1 MNDRLTQVELLA
13 HSLNK
18 AGKRQT
24 LAEHLNNVA
33 ALTQEFAAIFGEE
46 GVARFIAL
54 IHDIGKAKGTWQERL
69 MQLERGLR
77 PAFDET
83 KSDHKMAGAAY
94 AYTLSATAALTV
106 AGHHGG
112 IPDLSALKKE
122 METGKWD
129 ESRDEAL
136 HNLGEAGLEIPTLLK
151 DIAEDYFRVLMLFSC
166 LVDADSIDTSSHFL
180 LRLEVPQFDCLSTL
194 FEKMLAAKPS
204 CASASGE
211 VIAMRQTVRDACMS
225 SATKAR
231 GVFSLHAPT
240 GSGKTISSALF
251 ALKHAAHHG
260 MNRFIYVA
268 PYRTIIDQ
276 TASVYESI
284 LGEKNVLAH
293 HSTSDFWTGSGQEDK
308 VQRQIA
314 ENWDVPV
321 VVTTAEQFFESLY
334 SGRPGASRKLH
345 NIVNSVI
352 VIDEPQ
358 ALPIS
363 LLTPC
368 CAALKALVHE
378 YGCSAMLTTAT
389 MLPLEHEGLVGHE
402 VTCILGNEVKLTRV
416 EVNLDEFKGSLWSDI
431 AAFMSQQKQV
441 LSISN
446 TKAGALR
453 IYESL
458 PKESRVYIS
467 TWLCPAH
474 RQKMIQQVRTALQ
487 AGESCHV
494 SSTQVVEA
502 GVDFDFPDV
511 MFREKAPLDSIL
523 QAFGRCNRNGLGHG
537 VGYVFAPVEGNRL
550 PDYRIGI
557 ACVDE
562 LLYEQGRDPYDA
574 QTLRDYYTMLYS
586 QKNLDAHDIMQQ
598 VEALAFQTLRDSEDG
613 FRLIRTPQEHLVIS
627 YGSDEELDKLHE
639 AVTQIEKAIKNDE
652 VMPRWAIRRLQ
663 KHVVSV
669 YPRTLVKLEETYPL
683 AVTHLLLNYHLWT
696 GAYSGTT
703 GLGNVIASLSDD
715 EDF

>member
-1 MNDRLTQVELLA
+1 MNERLTQVELLA

-24 LAEHLNNVA
+24 LAEHLGNVA
-33 ALTQEFAAIFGEE
+33 TLAEKFAAAFGEE
-46 GVARFIAL
+46 AAARFVAL
-54 IHDIGKAKGTWQERL
+54 VHDIGKARGTWQERL
-69 MQLERGLR
+69 MQLEAGLK

-83 KSDHKMAGAAY
+83 KSDHKMAAAAH
-94 AYTLSATAALTV
+94 AYTFSVTAALAV

-112 IPDLSALKKE
+112 IPDLSALKE
-122 METGKWD
+122 ELASAKWNA
-129 ESRDEAL
+129 SRDEAL
-136 HNLGEAGLEIPTLLK
+136 HNLIAAGLEIPVLLQ
-151 DIAEDYFRVLMLFSC
+151 DIAENYFRILMLFSC
-166 LVDADSIDTSSHFL
+166 LVDADSIDTSSHFFS
-180 LRLEVPQFDCLSTL
+180 RLDVPQFDCLSTL
-194 FEKMLAAKPS
+194 YEKMLAAKPS

-211 VIAMRQTVRDACMS
+211 VVTMRQAIRDACIN

-231 GVFSLHAPT
+231 GFFSLHAPT
-240 GSGKTISSALF
+240 GSGKTISGALF

-260 MNRFIYVA
+260 MSRVIYVA

-276 TASVYESI
+276 TASVYQSI
-284 LGEKNVLAH
+284 LGEKNVLPH

-314 ENWDVPV
+314 ENWEGPV

-345 NIVNSVI
+345 NLVNSVI

-358 ALPIS
+358 ALPVS

-368 CAALKALVHE
+368 FAALKALVGD
-378 YGCSAMLTTAT
+378 YGCTVILMTAT
-389 MLPLEHEGLVGHE
+389 MLPLEHGGLLGQE
-402 VTCILGNEVKLTRV
+402 VTSILDSQVNLIRV
-416 EVNLDEFKGSLWSDI
+416 EVNLDKFKGSLWSDI
-431 AAFMSQQKQV
+431 SAFMSQQRQV

-467 TWLCPAH
+467 TWLCPTH
-474 RQKMIQQVRTALQ
+474 RQKLIQRVRTALN

-502 GVDFDFPDV
+502 GVDFDFPEV
-511 MFREKAPLDSIL
+511 MFRERAPLDSIL

-537 VGYVFAPVEGNRL
+537 VGYVFAPVEGNLL

-557 ACVDE
+557 ACVNE
-562 LLYEQGRDPYDA
+562 LLYKQGRDAYDA

-586 QKNLDAHDIMQQ
+586 QKNLDAHEIMQQ
-598 VEALAFQTLRDSEDG
+598 VEALAFQTLRDGENC
-613 FRLIRTPQEHLVIS
+613 FRLIKTPQEHLVVN
-627 YGSDEELDKLHE
+627 YGSDEELGKLHD
-639 AVTQIEKAIKNDE
+639 AVSAIEHATKNDD
-652 VMPRWAIRRLQ
+652 VMPRWPIRRLQ

-669 YPRTLVKLEETYPL
+669 YPQTLAKLEEMYPL
-683 AVTHLLLNYHLWT
+683 AITHLLLNYHLWT
-696 GAYSGTT
+696 GAYSETT
-703 GLGNVIASLSDD
+703 GLGNVIASLSNDD
-715 EDF
+715 DY

>member
-1 MNDRLTQVELLA
+1 MNEHLTQVELLA

-24 LAEHLNNVA
+24 LAEHLDNVA
-33 ALTQEFAAIFGEE
+33 ALAEKFAAAFGEE
-46 GVARFIAL
+46 AMARFVAL
-54 IHDIGKAKGTWQERL
+54 VHDIGKAKGTWQERL
-69 MQLERGLR
+69 IQLEAALK

-94 AYTLSATAALTV
+94 AYAMSATAALTI

-112 IPDLSALKKE
+112 IPDLSALKRE
-122 METGKWD
+122 MERGKWD
-129 ESRDEAL
+129 ASRDEAL
-136 HNLGEAGLEIPTLLK
+136 HNLVEAGLEIPALSQ
-151 DIAEDYFRVLMLFSC
+151 DIAEDYFRILMLFSC
-166 LVDADSIDTSSHFL
+166 LADADSIDTSNHFL
-180 LRLEVPQFDCLSTL
+180 LRLDVPEFDCLSTL
-194 FEKMLAAKPS
+194 YERMLAATPS

-211 VIAMRQTVRDACMS
+211 VITMRQTVRDACIN

-231 GVFSLHAPT
+231 GFFSLHAPT

-251 ALKHAAHHG
+251 ALKHAAHYG
-260 MNRFIYVA
+260 MSRVIYVA

-345 NIVNSVI
+345 NIVNAVV

-358 ALPIS
+358 ALPVS

-368 CAALKALVHE
+368 FAALKALVRD
-378 YGCSAMLTTAT
+378 YGCTVMLTTAT
-389 MLPLEHEGLVGHE
+389 MLPLAHEGLLGQE
-402 VTCILGNEVKLTRV
+402 VTCTLDNEVKLIRV
-416 EVNLDEFKGSLWSDI
+416 EVNLGKFKRSLWSEI
-431 AAFMSQQKQV
+431 AVFMSQQKQV
-441 LSISN
+441 LSVSN

-458 PKESRVYIS
+458 PTESRVYIS

-474 RQKMIQQVRTALQ
+474 RQKLIEQVRTALKS
-487 AGESCHV
+487 GDSCHV

-511 MFREKAPLDSIL
+511 MFRERAPLDSIL

-537 VGYVFAPVEGNRL
+537 VGYVFAPAEGNRL

-557 ACVDE
+557 ACVNE

-586 QKNLDAHDIMQQ
+586 HKNLDAHDVMQQ
-598 VEALAFQTLRDSEDG
+598 VEALAFETLRDSEDG
-613 FRLIRTPQEHLVIS
+613 FRLIKTPQEHLVVF
-627 YGSDEELDKLHE
+627 YGSDEELDNLHD
-639 AVTQIEKAIKNDE
+639 AVTAIEKATKNYE

-669 YPRTLVKLEETYPL
+669 YPQTLAKLEETYPL

-696 GAYSGTT
+696 GAYSETT
-703 GLGNVIASLSDD
+703 GLGNVIASLSND